1 MSCVRSTTVPT
12 LSLLTIHRP
21 GRSPS
26 LERIG
31 KKRQI
36 RSAAGVGILRG
47 LHRRRQR
54 AVAGAATLA
63 LIFEQTQLA
72 EIVPKVHYVDD

>member
-1 MSCVRSTTVPT
+1 
-12 LSLLTIHRP
+12 LLTIHRP

-36 RSAAGVGILRG
+36 RSA
-47 LHRRRQR
+47 
-54 AVAGAATLA
+54 GALGFCVVSIGGGSARWPTQPTIS
-63 LIFEQTQLA
+63 LIFEQTQLVK
-72 EIVPKVHYVDD
+72 IVPKVHYVDD